1 MIECLPPTKQ
11 KVHIIMAM
19 FDKHKS
25 SKQPPVREEEPAVS
39 RPAPQAGTPAVSGN
53 SKVAMIGEG
62 ISVDGDVTANS
73 NLKVEG
79 RIEGASVTS
88 SHDVEVAD
96 SGIVLASI
104 TAREVRIAG
113 AVSGNITGSEKVLIA
128 KSGRVQG
135 NITAPRVQLEDG
147 ALFRGSI
154 EMNPKEA
161 AAPKKPAAAANPAG
175 NESKPVSG
183 SSDNKPAQS
192 NDSRKEANLT
202 LKSG

>member
-1 MIECLPPTKQ
+1 
-11 KVHIIMAM
+11 M

-25 SKQPPVREEEPAVS
+25 SKQPPPREQEPMVA
-39 RPAPQAGTPAVSGN
+39 RQAPAASPPPSSAGN

-62 ISVDGDVTANS
+62 ISISGDVSANS

-79 RIEGASVTS
+79 RIEGATVTS
-88 SHDVEVAD
+88 SHDVEVAEA
-96 SGIVLASI
+96 GIVLASI
-104 TAREVRIAG
+104 TAREIKIAG
-113 AVSGNITGSEKVLIA
+113 AVSGDINGSEKVLIS

-154 EMNPKEA
+154 DMNPAEPAGAKKQVA
-161 AAPKKPAAAANPAG
+161 SKPAASAA
-175 NESKPVSG
+175 
-183 SSDNKPAQS
+183 KPAADS
-192 NDSRKEANLT
+192 KSASASDSRKEANLT